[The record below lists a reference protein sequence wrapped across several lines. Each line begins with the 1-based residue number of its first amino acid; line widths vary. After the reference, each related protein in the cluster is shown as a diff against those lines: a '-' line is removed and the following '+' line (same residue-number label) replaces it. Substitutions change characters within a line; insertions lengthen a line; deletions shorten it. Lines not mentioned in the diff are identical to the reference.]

1 LQQVYLLNP
10 FKLKNKNPKLYL
22 FIEKKK
28 IPHKPG
34 PSEELL
40 CLNVLGRV
48 VIA

>member
-1 LQQVYLLNP
+1 LSTQSNLKIKTQNYIFLL
-10 FKLKNKNPKLYL
+10 KKN
-22 FIEKKK
+22 K